1 VAPTKRNNGRFAA
14 TIYQFVG
21 GTMNRKIA
29 ASLIMF
35 AAPFGACTFKA
46 LTPIEPAP
54 EVVATEKF
62 QQVENTEVSILFV
75 VDNSGSMQEEQ
86 QNLKANVA
94 KFVDVIAATGAAAKF
109 AVVTSDIDLN
119 PKGTFFGQVLNTN
132 KNIPTDVKLPNGT
145 LLQEIPNNSGG
156 ADNETFCLDVQ
167 NASALTQ
174 KGILDPSDVALKN
187 VIDQAGLISD
197 FNGRQNGVFIDTNND
212 KVADNKVTAS
222 FADAVGC
229 FISTGIG
236 GSGQECHLGT
246 MAASL
251 DADSLANENAG
262 FLNLANDPLL
272 AVIILADE
280 DDGTNGNVVI
290 SGGEFQAEALPIGG
304 SPIGGLLSSSAGQNI
319 CGSGIDGKFED
330 LEDIQTFA
338 DQLFAIRPDNK
349 LFVASIVGPPGAV
362 VEDCNNPNPSPVPS
376 CSNAVSGIAAPG
388 NREFQFTQKFTN
400 KFDAL
405 DFNICDPEFGVGIG
419 QIAEKIGKLLNA
431 GCLSQV
437 PLADDNGEF
446 DIQIVFDLS
455 QTANPDCDT
464 SISTKRASD
473 GFCVLNKDKF
483 VVQASQPNTCDTGFE
498 VSFDVDA
505 QPPTNANVT
514 IEYVAVPQ

>member
-1 VAPTKRNNGRFAA
+1 
-14 TIYQFVG
+14 
-21 GTMNRKIA
+21 MNRKIA

-35 AAPFGACTFKA
+35 ATPFGACTFKTV
-46 LTPIEPAP
+46 TPIEPAP

-75 VDNSGSMQEEQ
+75 VDNSGSMAQEQ

-119 PKGTFFGQVLNTN
+119 PKGTFFGQSLGG
-132 KNIPTDVKLPNGT
+132 KNIPTDVKLANGT
-145 LLQEIPNNSGG
+145 IVQEIPNNSGG
-156 ADNETFCLDVQ
+156 ADTETFCNDVQ
-167 NASALTQ
+167 TASALTQ
-174 KGILDPSDVALKN
+174 KGILDPSDVALQN

-197 FNGRQNGVFIDTNND
+197 FNGRQNGVFIDANND

-251 DADSLANENAG
+251 DADSLANENLG

-290 SGGEFQAEALPIGG
+290 SGGQFQAEALSIGG
-304 SPIGGLLSSSAGQNI
+304 SPIGGLLSASAEQNI

-330 LEDIQTFA
+330 LEDTQTFA
-338 DQLFAIRPDNK
+338 DQLFALRPDNK
-349 LFVASIVGPPGAV
+349 LFVASIVGPPGALV
-362 VEDCNNPNPSPVPS
+362 ADCANNFPVPS
-376 CSNAVSGIAAPG
+376 CSNAFSGSASPG
-388 NREFQFTQKFTN
+388 NREFQFTQQFSN

-405 DFNICDPEFGVGIG
+405 DFSICDPQFGDGISK
-419 QIAEKIGKLLNA
+419 IAEKIGALLNA
-431 GCLSQV
+431 GCLNQI
-437 PLADDNGEF
+437 PLADANGEF
-446 DIQIVFDLS
+446 QIQIVFDLS

-464 SISTKRASD
+464 SISTKRAD

-483 VVQASQPNTCDTGFE
+483 VVQASAPGACDTGFE
-498 VSFDVDA
+498 VSFDADA

-514 IEYVAVPQ
+514 IEYVAVAQ